1 MVFCVTAVIGGCFS
15 KNYEACSL
23 WIYVPQK
30 GVADFFVLR
39 VHTQRYENAETFKYL
54 CFLVT
59 ETATPPIVTSGVESW
74 TLTNKMEEALMT
86 WGRKILR
93 KIYGIPH

>member
-1 MVFCVTAVIGGCFS
+1 MVFRVTAVIGGCFS
-15 KNYEACSL
+15 KNYEPCSL

-30 GVADFFVLR
+30 GLAGFFVLH

-59 ETATPPIVTSGVESW
+59 ENKTELETATPPIVTCGG
-74 TLTNKMEEALMT
+74 L
-86 WGRKILR
+86 
-93 KIYGIPH
+93 